1 LHDLL
6 FAQEERQVV
15 IYIYL
20 FSLFPSDFWE
30 NYFKNKIRNGWQIE
44 RETDLLLCM
53 SIFPEANLI
62 SGRASFLLATHFT
75 ADGSNGSPGCANCA

>member
-1 LHDLL
+1 MIYCLHKRKKIVL
-6 FAQEERQVV
+6 F
-15 IYIYL
+15 IFL
-20 FSLFPSDFWE
+20 FFYSNLFG
-30 NYFKNKIRNGWQIE
+30 KIRKNIIKNGWQI

-53 SIFPEANLI
+53 SILPEANLI

>member
-1 LHDLL
+1 MQIV
-6 FAQEERQVV
+6 FIF
-15 IYIYL
+15 IY
-20 FSLFPSDFWE
+20 FCLFPSDFWG
-30 NYFKNKIRNGWQIE
+30 NLQKIKLGNGWQIE
-44 RETDLLLCM
+44 RLTDLLLCM